1 MEILKK
7 IWINAVKLCGWK
19 LILPEKGSRPELE
32 RCIFVVA
39 PHTSAWDF
47 IIGATY
53 LWSCCSNGKVFIKKE
68 FFRWPLGGLLRSLGG
83 ISIDREGPNAIVLTA
98 VYELKKN
105 KSLSIAITPE
115 GSRKARKNWKR
126 GFWWIARKADVPI
139 VPTYID
145 FSKKEI
151 GLFDT
156 IWPTNDCDADLLKVR
171 KLYKK
176 EFARFPSQFVEI

>member
-7 IWINAVKLCGWK
+7 IWINAVKLCGWN

-68 FFRWPLGGLLRSLGG
+68 FFRWPLGGFLRSLGG

-126 GFWWIARKADVPI
+126 GFWWIAREANVPI

-156 IWPTNDCDADLLKVR
+156 IWPTDDCDADLLKVR

-176 EFARFPSQFVEI
+176 EFARFPSQFIEI